1 LKTGYDE
8 FLDDNTDNGAKTA
21 PKSKSKR
28 KVSIGNTSR
37 SRKKQNTT
45 KSKSTKNKIEK
56 VKTPKQSKGEVT
68 HSKTKIK
75 KIENY
80 QKNKRIFKL
89 KILLVII
96 VVIAIMIVI
105 FSSSLFNLKN
115 LEITNNNIVTSENIK
130 SLAEIED
137 GINIFRV
144 NTKLVSEK
152 IKKNSYIESVK
163 IKRKLPDTIEIEVT
177 ERVRR
182 YMLQVADSYIYINNQ
197 GYMLEVSTEKLDL
210 PIITGFK
217 TDLSNAKSGDRLD
230 VEDLENME
238 MIIKIMETA
247 TNNDIG
253 NLITKIDISDE
264 KNYIIELASENKK
277 AYLGDCSNLNTRILT
292 LKAII
297 EQEKGNSGTAFINM
311 DLNTGRAYFRAE

>member
-1 LKTGYDE
+1 LKNGYDE
-8 FLDDNTDNGAKTA
+8 IVLNSNSKKGAKTA

-28 KVSIGNTSR
+28 KVSVGNTN
-37 SRKKQNTT
+37 KKKNNA
-45 KSKSTKNKIEK
+45 KSKSKVAK
-56 VKTPKQSKGEVT
+56 VKIPKQADEEIT
-68 HSKTKIK
+68 YSKTKVK

-80 QKNKRIFKL
+80 KKNKKLLKL
-89 KILLVII
+89 KILLLLIIIIAIIII
-96 VVIAIMIVI
+96 VL
-105 FSSSLFNLKN
+105 SSSLFNLKN
-115 LEITNNNIVTSENIK
+115 IEVTNNNIVSSDIIEKLSELEN
-130 SLAEIED
+130 D
-137 GINIFRV
+137 TNIFKI
-144 NTKLVSEK
+144 NTNSVIEK

-177 ERVRR
+177 ERVRK

-197 GYMLEVSTEKLDL
+197 GYMLEISTEKLDL
-210 PIITGFK
+210 PIIIGFK
-217 TDLSNAKSGDRLD
+217 TDLSDAKSGDRLD
-230 VEDLENME
+230 VEDLEKME

-247 TNNDIG
+247 SNNDISS
-253 NLITKIDISDE
+253 LITKIDISNE
-264 KNYIIELASENKK
+264 KNYVIELASENKK